1 MRSCN
6 TILTPNRH
14 VRSGVSNPWD
24 PEVPFWCLVGMF
36 DLMFP
41 TREIL
46 QPRPDTSY
54 ACWNCCSLPV
64 RACSPTRIPRRHV
77 RFDILTRE
85 ILQPRPVT
93 SYACWIYCSKPVRS
107 CSPVLI
113 PRRHVQSG
121 LTNQWYLAAPAWH
134 VLQPRPDT
142 SYACWNIRRTCLVG
156 MYDLQFRTCEILQPR
171 PDMSCSP
178 VLIPLMHVGT
188 VVPNPWDPAASS

>member
-1 MRSCN
+1 MRSWSPLL
-6 TILTPNRH
+6 IHSRHIRSIVPNPR
-14 VRSGVSNPWD
+14 D
-24 PEVPFWCLVGMF
+24 PAAPTWYLVGMF
-36 DLMFP
+36 DPMF
-41 TREIL
+41 
-46 QPRPDTSY
+46 
-54 ACWNCCSLPV
+54 
-64 RACSPTRIPRRHV
+64 
-77 RFDILTRE
+77 LTRE

-121 LTNQWYLAAPAWH
+121 LTNQWYLAAPTWH